1 VNVIPKTDIDRL
13 YLLTA
18 TDYPIYGFL
27 MTIFNNMKNN
37 LIFGTFISILIKIVL
52 QNLKK
57 YGIMKINKDLRVLLR
72 FFKEE
77 IR

>member
-1 VNVIPKTDIDRL
+1 
-13 YLLTA
+13 
-18 TDYPIYGFL
+18 